1 MKFFYN
7 RAISF
12 LITILFPGL
21 AMSQTG
27 VNSNGSNLTAIPT
40 AVPFLNITPDSR
52 SGAMG
57 DAGVAI
63 SPDVNATYW
72 NPAKLAFLNGGDDV
86 SISYSPWLRQLVPDI
101 SLSYL
106 SYAHKLD
113 DRNAIGVSLRY
124 FDYGSIQY
132 VDNNQN
138 SLGTYYPYEYALNL
152 SFARKFGEEFS
163 LGLTA
168 GYIYSN
174 LSNAFFSTGTAQQAQ
189 SGKSYAAGVSL
200 FYTHELQEFGTDAV
214 FSFGTNISNIGS
226 KISYSTSGPQY
237 FLPANLKIGF
247 ANTWKFDDY
256 NRLTLTFDLN
266 KLLVP
271 TPPILDVNG
280 NIIKGSSDNVSVPA
294 GIFGSFTD
302 APGGA
307 SQEIQEITFSPG
319 FEYSYN
325 QVLAIRAGYF
335 YENPNN
341 GGSHYLTMGVG
352 LRYNEF
358 NFDFSYLA
366 ATQQNSPLANTLRF
380 SLTMNFG
387 EAKDASSTTKYGK
400 N

>member
-1 MKFFYN
+1 
-7 RAISF
+7 
-12 LITILFPGL
+12 
-21 AMSQTG
+21 
-27 VNSNGSNLTAIPT
+27 
-40 AVPFLNITPDSR
+40 
-52 SGAMG
+52 
-57 DAGVAI
+57 
-63 SPDVNATYW
+63 
-72 NPAKLAFLNGGDDV
+72 
-86 SISYSPWLRQLVPDI
+86 
-101 SLSYL
+101 
-106 SYAHKLD
+106 
-113 DRNAIGVSLRY
+113 
-124 FDYGSIQY
+124 
-132 VDNNQN
+132 
-138 SLGTYYPYEYALNL
+138 
-152 SFARKFGEEFS
+152 
-163 LGLTA
+163 
-168 GYIYSN
+168 
-174 LSNAFFSTGTAQQAQ
+174 
-189 SGKSYAAGVSL
+189 
-200 FYTHELQEFGTDAV
+200 
-214 FSFGTNISNIGS
+214 
-226 KISYSTSGPQY
+226 
-237 FLPANLKIGF
+237 
-247 ANTWKFDDY
+247 
-256 NRLTLTFDLN
+256 
-266 KLLVP
+266 
-271 TPPILDVNG
+271 VNG